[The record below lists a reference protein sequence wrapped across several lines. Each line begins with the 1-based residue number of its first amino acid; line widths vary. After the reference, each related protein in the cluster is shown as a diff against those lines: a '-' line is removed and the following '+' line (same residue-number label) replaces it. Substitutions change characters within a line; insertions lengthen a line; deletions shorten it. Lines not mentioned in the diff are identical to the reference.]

1 MNLTEFAVRRAR
13 NEFREFGTLSV
24 SSVMELN
31 SLGLDAVSLEE
42 RFAHAPDSEAAPE

>member
-13 NEFREFGTLSV
+13 NEFRELGTLSV

-31 SLGLDAVSLEE
+31 SRGIDAVALEE
-42 RFAHAPDSEAAPE
+42 EFAHAPDSETAPE